1 VGSDNNEFARCENER
16 DPIYERRSEIMD
28 SNMILQAVIWI
39 AAGAALVTLMMR
51 RKNRKAAR

>member
-1 VGSDNNEFARCENER
+1 
-16 DPIYERRSEIMD
+16 MD

-51 RKNRKAAR
+51 RKNRKTVR